1 MQYFNYS
8 NFFFFFRE
16 LETQLLEQCTVDTGA
31 AKEQSLPSVMG
42 KIILIYLRVVY
53 IQLIFFPL
61 HCILTLIFSHH
72 SDVLAPIIRSLLS
85 YC

>member
-53 IQLIFFPL
+53 IQLIFPPHTAYL
-61 HCILTLIFSHH
+61 LSFSHITLMSWLQLQGH
-72 SDVLAPIIRSLLS
+72 
-85 YC
+85 Y